1 MASGGP
7 LGSKVFLG
15 MGADTKEWG
24 WVRRGW
30 CVEKVHRE
38 KESCMHAKIWQSSLR
53 TDGGRRSPCK
63 QAATGLGM
71 SLERWKWRTR
81 RMEIAYLSPSLVWP
95 LGSQVES
102 VPMHQWLKQSDEGQ
116 EESWIC

>member
-30 CVEKVHRE
+30 CVEKVRRE

-63 QAATGLGM
+63 QGCYRTGDEPGEM
-71 SLERWKWRTR
+71 EVEDKENGNSLPE
-81 RMEIAYLSPSLVWP
+81 P
-95 LGSQVES
+95 
-102 VPMHQWLKQSDEGQ
+102 
-116 EESWIC
+116 